1 MDGKDPFGY
10 NAEQYAWVL
19 LIACLAG
26 LVKHL
31 NTMNQLR
38 FGRLCID
45 VVTAGFTG
53 VMMFWF
59 CEAMGVKGTWAALMI
74 ATGGLMGNRAWAE
87 LENFLRSRFLG
98 ARPAQEPVIPPVV
111 NTDPPA
117 QNSEGNQ

>member
-10 NAEQYAWVL
+10 NAEQYVWVL
-19 LIACLAG
+19 LIACAAG

-38 FGRLCID
+38 FGRMIID

-59 CEAMGVKGTWAALMI
+59 CEALGIKGTWAALMI
-74 ATGGLMGNRAWAE
+74 ATGGLMGNRAWTE

-98 ARPAQEPVIPPVV
+98 ATQAPTQVPTPPVV
-111 NTDPPA
+111 HDPATD
-117 QNSEGNQ
+117 NSEGNQ